1 MPIIYI
7 TTKCGTQELIKK
19 KKKNQNKTNKKKK
32 TKVCPCLTSIK
43 FWLHK
48 TEDEMYK
55 KEQNI
60 SNLQWQ
66 D

>member
-1 MPIIYI
+1 MPIIHI
-7 TTKCGTQELIKK
+7 TTKCWKQELIF
-19 KKKNQNKTNKKKK
+19 KK
-32 TKVCPCLTSIK
+32 TEVCPHLTSIK
-43 FWLHK
+43 LWLHK
-48 TEDEMYK
+48 TEEEMYE